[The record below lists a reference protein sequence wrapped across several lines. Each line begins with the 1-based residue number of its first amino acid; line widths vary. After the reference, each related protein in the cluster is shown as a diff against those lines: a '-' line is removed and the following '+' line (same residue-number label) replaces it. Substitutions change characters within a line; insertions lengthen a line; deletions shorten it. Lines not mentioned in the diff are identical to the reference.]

1 MNHHCIMIGARYG
14 KDDYNDYYN
23 DKDDY
28 DDESD

>member
-1 MNHHCIMIGARYG
+1 MIGARYG

-28 DDESD
+28 DDESDWWYI